1 VGSDLLAIR
10 INVVQAAST
19 LVAAM
24 EAPRMNILFVDD
36 NVETGTLF
44 QLVFRLEGH
53 QTELAFDG
61 CEALDILD
69 NKAHAFD
76 VIILDYHMPRM
87 DGLDV
92 VRQLKGRKRPTQTPI
107 ILFTG
112 DAQTTLE
119 NQAQKLGVA
128 RVIHKP
134 ILPSQLLAIAH
145 DVLNAV

>member
-1 VGSDLLAIR
+1 
-10 INVVQAAST
+10 
-19 LVAAM
+19 
-24 EAPRMNILFVDD
+24 MNILFVDD

-44 QLVFRLEGH
+44 QLIFRLEGH
-53 QTELAFDG
+53 QMEVAFNG

-92 VRQLKGRKRPTQTPI
+92 VRQLKGRKTPIQIPI

-119 NQAQKLGVA
+119 SQAQKLGVA
-128 RVIHKP
+128 RVIRKP
-134 ILPSQLLAIAH
+134 ILPSELLAIAQ
-145 DVLNAV
+145 DVVNAA